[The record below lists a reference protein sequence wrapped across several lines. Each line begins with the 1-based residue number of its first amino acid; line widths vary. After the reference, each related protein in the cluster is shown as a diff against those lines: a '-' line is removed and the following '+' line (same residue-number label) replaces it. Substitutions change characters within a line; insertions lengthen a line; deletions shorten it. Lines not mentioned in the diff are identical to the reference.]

1 MYFHEFRVSK
11 RKEDQWPHN
20 GGDIG
25 ITRID
30 SVAFGSRLDS
40 FSLSFP
46 PFHAIFIPLTFQSP
60 RWFQVNIFFRTC
72 TNRLF
77 SQHETIPTFY
87 RLRNETAD
95 RTTVLDRSHFKLNSW
110 LGLSG
115 ANDSSDVKLV
125 HFLPLCCD
133 VFANP
138 FREYRISRREKFVYR
153 TCHFSECIEKN
164 REFNSRICTGN
175 VRMRWRVSSSAISRQ
190 MSVYR
195 GKTMNR
201 GARTC
206 VRANA
211 WPGVG
216 ISNVNFSLPIH
227 MTKFVPLI
235 ASPLS

>member
-40 FSLSFP
+40 FSLCFP
-46 PFHAIFIPLTFQSP
+46 PFHAIFTPLTFQSP

-138 FREYRISRREKFVYR
+138 FREYRISRREKFVSNFFSYR
-153 TCHFSECIEKN
+153 EE
-164 REFNSRICTGN
+164 SRIQQSNLYGQC
-175 VRMRWRVSSSAISRQ
+175 AH
-190 MSVYR
+190 
-195 GKTMNR
+195 
-201 GARTC
+201 ALTC
-206 VRANA
+206 VVIRDIPAN
-211 WPGVG
+211 V
-216 ISNVNFSLPIH
+216 SLPW
-227 MTKFVPLI
+227 
-235 ASPLS
+235 